1 MINNDKIFSSENY
14 NFNNEQSQEGLLQIV
29 GAMVLVP
36 SVLKTVLFLIRLIV
50 AKSSKSQYEKTYKKL
65 VEKMSKTEQEEL
77 NKIIS
82 DVSEFVIMFSRKLTT
97 VCEKVYKMNN
107 VIYATNHLDPKDTMH
122 INPKYTS
129 EKNKTTLFNSSEFEA
144 IKKQVDKNIEE
155 FTAAVLKCIIVG
167 KAFKFGKDKCIMS
180 IMCTTNGYNETEH
193 IATTVDKIW
202 ASVFNADVSS
212 GSTKFNIHGKN
223 VNCIYKTVIYDNDN
237 HLYSSIEIKSV
248 N

>member
-1 MINNDKIFSSENY
+1 MINNDKIFSSEKY
-14 NFNNEQSQEGLLQIV
+14 NFDNEQSQEGLLQIV

-65 VEKMSKTEQEEL
+65 VEKMSKNEQEEL

-82 DVSEFVIMFSRKLTT
+82 DVSEFVIMFSKKLTT

-107 VIYATNHLDPKDTMH
+107 VMYATNHLDPKDTMH

-129 EKNKTTLFNSSEFEA
+129 EKNKTALFNSSEFEA

-155 FTAAVLKCIIVG
+155 FTAAILKCIIVG

-212 GSTKFNIHGKN
+212 GSTTFNIHGKN
-223 VNCIYKTVIYDNDN
+223 VNCIYKTVIYGNDN